1 MPLAVFHAAN
11 VAFTIASGARRRP
24 RIRNEVDLG
33 REWAS

>member
-1 MPLAVFHAAN
+1 MPPAVFHAGN
-11 VAFTIASGARRRP
+11 VAFTNASGARRAP